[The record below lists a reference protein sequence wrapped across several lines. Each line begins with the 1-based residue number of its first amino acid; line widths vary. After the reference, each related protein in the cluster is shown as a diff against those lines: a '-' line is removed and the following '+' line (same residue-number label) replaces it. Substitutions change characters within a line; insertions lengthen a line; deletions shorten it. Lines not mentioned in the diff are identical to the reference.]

1 MTRCRYP
8 AALKTRLSSA
18 SSLDIV
24 KLMSKWYFLIIAFV
38 YLFTFPAP
46 LHAATYYVS
55 PTGNDNNTGLSEAQP
70 WASFDRAVNYY
81 AQGEQLQPGDTL
93 ILLDGVYNHSIYPQY
108 TEGTSGNPIT
118 IKAKNDGKAII
129 DGQGVRT
136 PVSLD
141 HWAANDY
148 FIFEGIVAKN
158 SSQNVYHINGS
169 HNIFRRTSG
178 YNAWTDG
185 NSFIYEMAANTSNN
199 LIEDCVA
206 AGTGRILVLVYN
218 SSNNIVRRCFI
229 DWMNHDSRQWHD
241 FWPWGEDLKIYNAS
255 NNIAENIIG
264 YGSISAASILV
275 IANDPSVQANNN
287 QVLGSIA
294 INGGINRDGSLRYW
308 GSCGTPEPCGP
319 QDRPQPTQYTTV
331 IDFDWPGT
339 RSGFELFGSGERR
352 NDVFRDILAWRNAG
366 LGFSNESDQ
375 GVLPVNSLVDHAT
388 MLNNGI
394 DGRPVDSG
402 QGKSVNLGKFNEL
415 TVTNSRIEG
424 TSYQGT
430 GARLTHRYVD
440 GQLTTQPLWPWPME
454 DRIKT
459 EFAQVF
465 GIQNLS
471 VTCEIGKLIN
481 QYTSQPITNI
491 DVNAYCQGTV
501 TPGPFPSVT
510 PTSSPPTA
518 TPTPLNRPCQLI
530 GDTSCAGSCNNV
542 VNILDYTSLLTR
554 YATTAT
560 CVDMNADSRVNI
572 LDYTIISQNFGRT
585 LP

>member
-1 MTRCRYP
+1 
-8 AALKTRLSSA
+8 
-18 SSLDIV
+18 
-24 KLMSKWYFLIIAFV
+24 
-38 YLFTFPAP
+38 
-46 LHAATYYVS
+46 
-55 PTGNDNNTGLSEAQP
+55 
-70 WASFDRAVNYY
+70 
-81 AQGEQLQPGDTL
+81 
-93 ILLDGVYNHSIYPQY
+93 
-108 TEGTSGNPIT
+108 
-118 IKAKNDGKAII
+118 
-129 DGQGVRT
+129 
-136 PVSLD
+136 
-141 HWAANDY
+141 
-148 FIFEGIVAKN
+148 
-158 SSQNVYHINGS
+158 
-169 HNIFRRTSG
+169 
-178 YNAWTDG
+178 
-185 NSFIYEMAANTSNN
+185 
-199 LIEDCVA
+199 
-206 AGTGRILVLVYN
+206 
-218 SSNNIVRRCFI
+218 
-229 DWMNHDSRQWHD
+229 
-241 FWPWGEDLKIYNAS
+241 
-255 NNIAENIIG
+255 
-264 YGSISAASILV
+264 
-275 IANDPSVQANNN
+275 
-287 QVLGSIA
+287 
-294 INGGINRDGSLRYW
+294 
-308 GSCGTPEPCGP
+308 
-319 QDRPQPTQYTTV
+319 
-331 IDFDWPGT
+331 
-339 RSGFELFGSGERR
+339 
-352 NDVFRDILAWRNAG
+352 
-366 LGFSNESDQ
+366 
-375 GVLPVNSLVDHAT
+375 